1 MIIETIASNYALE
14 KTENRDI
21 SEKVVI
27 ETIKTKE
34 KNARRALPIFVT
46 NIYRTTSTLLVNG
59 SQVQRF
65 V

>member
-1 MIIETIASNYALE
+1 MQILIETITNIYILE

-34 KNARRALPIFVT
+34 KNKRRALPYF
-46 NIYRTTSTLLVNG
+46 TSRYTG
-59 SQVQRF
+59 PAAQH
-65 V
+65 